1 MAAMREACL
10 AIFVVTMAV
19 MREVC
24 LEIFVVMRA
33 EISEIAEA
41 HEISDVMTIE
51 VPETSDVMTIEAP
64 EIFVV
69 MTTGVPEISA
79 VMKVEEMTGVEH
91 HVDKRESEIVGDPE
105 RPRETV
111 VLETVV
117 LETAGEI
124 VEEVTTELQEML
136 AHETTGV
143 VVTGHQ
149 LETDLAAEE
158 EVVGGTDAV
167 TMQVA
172 HQEQITAGEVVLNL
186 SLLGDVVAHQTV
198 MTAEMTE
205 E

>member
-33 EISEIAEA
+33 EISETVEA
-41 HEISDVMTIE
+41 HETSDVMMIE

-64 EIFVV
+64 EI
-69 MTTGVPEISA
+69 SA
-79 VMKVEEMTGVEH
+79 VMKVEETTGVEH
-91 HVDKRESEIVGDPE
+91 HVDKREREIVGDPE

-111 VLETVV
+111 VLET
-117 LETAGEI
+117 AGEI
-124 VEEVTTELQEML
+124 VGEVTTELQERL

-149 LETDLAAEE
+149 LGTDLAAEE

-172 HQEQITAGEVVLNL
+172 HQEQITAEEVVLNL

>member
-33 EISEIAEA
+33 EISETVEV

-51 VPETSDVMTIEAP
+51 VPETSDVMT
-64 EIFVV
+64 
-69 MTTGVPEISA
+69 TGVPEIFA
-79 VMKVEEMTGVEH
+79 VMKVEETTGVEH

-111 VLETVV
+111 VP
-117 LETAGEI
+117 ETAGEI
-124 VEEVTTELQEML
+124 VGEVTTELQEML
-136 AHETTGV
+136 ALETTGA

-149 LETDLAAEE
+149 LGTDLA
-158 EVVGGTDAV
+158 
-167 TMQVA
+167 VA
-172 HQEQITAGEVVLNL
+172 TGHQL
-186 SLLGDVVAHQTV
+186 
-198 MTAEMTE
+198 
-205 E
+205 

>member
-1 MAAMREACL
+1 
-10 AIFVVTMAV
+10 MAV
-19 MREVC
+19 MREAC
-24 LEIFVVMRA
+24 PETSVVMRA
-33 EISEIAEA
+33 EISETVEA
-41 HEISDVMTIE
+41 HE
-51 VPETSDVMTIEAP
+51 TSDAMTIEAP

-69 MTTGVPEISA
+69 MTTGPPEISA
-79 VMKVEEMTGVEH
+79 VMKVEETTGVEH

-124 VEEVTTELQEML
+124 VGEVTTELQEML
-136 AHETTGV
+136 AHETTGA

-149 LETDLAAEE
+149 LETDLVAE

>member
-10 AIFVVTMAV
+10 AIFVTMAV

-33 EISEIAEA
+33 EISETVEV

-79 VMKVEEMTGVEH
+79 VMKVEETTGVEH
-91 HVDKRESEIVGDPE
+91 HVDKRESEIVGGLE
-105 RPRETV
+105 RPR
-111 VLETVV
+111 ETVV

-124 VEEVTTELQEML
+124 VGEVTTELQEML

-149 LETDLAAEE
+149 LETDLVVVE

-167 TMQVA
+167 TMQVT
-172 HQEQITAGEVVLNL
+172 HQEQITAEEVVLNL

-198 MTAEMTE
+198 MTVEMTE

>member
-1 MAAMREACL
+1 MAVMRGVCLEIFVVMMAAMREACL

-33 EISEIAEA
+33 EISETVEA

-51 VPETSDVMTIEAP
+51 VPE
-64 EIFVV
+64 
-69 MTTGVPEISA
+69 ISA
-79 VMKVEEMTGVEH
+79 VMKVAETTGVEH

-111 VLETVV
+111 VLET
-117 LETAGEI
+117 AGEI
-124 VEEVTTELQEML
+124 VGEVTTELQEML

-167 TMQVA
+167 TMQVT

>member
-24 LEIFVVMRA
+24 LEISVVMRA
-33 EISEIAEA
+33 EISETVEV

-51 VPETSDVMTIEAP
+51 VPETSDVMTIEAS

-79 VMKVEEMTGVEH
+79 VMKVEETTGVEH

-124 VEEVTTELQEML
+124 VGEVTTELQEML

-158 EVVGGTDAV
+158 VVGGTDAV

-172 HQEQITAGEVVLNL
+172 HQEQITAGVVVLNL
-186 SLLGDVVAHQTV
+186 SLLGDVVALQTV

>member
-1 MAAMREACL
+1 
-10 AIFVVTMAV
+10 MAV

-33 EISEIAEA
+33 EISETVEA
-41 HEISDVMTIE
+41 HETSDVMTIE

-69 MTTGVPEISA
+69 M
-79 VMKVEEMTGVEH
+79 KVEETTGVEH

-124 VEEVTTELQEML
+124 VGEVTTELQEML
-136 AHETTGV
+136 AHETTGA

-149 LETDLAAEE
+149 LETDLVAE

-167 TMQVA
+167 TMQVT
-172 HQEQITAGEVVLNL
+172 HQEQITAGVVVLNL

>member
-1 MAAMREACL
+1 MAAMREVCL
-10 AIFVVTMAV
+10 EIFVVTMAV

-33 EISEIAEA
+33 EISETVEA
-41 HEISDVMTIE
+41 Q
-51 VPETSDVMTIEAP
+51 ETSDVMTIEAL
-64 EIFVV
+64 
-69 MTTGVPEISA
+69 EISA
-79 VMKVEEMTGVEH
+79 VMKVEETTGVEH

-111 VLETVV
+111 VLET
-117 LETAGEI
+117 AGEI
-124 VEEVTTELQEML
+124 VGEVTTELQEKL

-149 LETDLAAEE
+149 LETDLAPEE

-167 TMQVA
+167 TMQVT

-186 SLLGDVVAHQTV
+186 SLLGDVVALQTV